1 LLLKRT
7 ETNAETLAKE
17 SKPTALAS
25 YLYLDNILA
34 NNNLIP
40 CWAEFASIKEVI
52 KPEKGDTIKMLEKAG
67 KVQITLKFGKF
78 FLIVD
83 FVVPSSYPMQKVQ
96 MNFREHNFNE
106 VFTEVFKNHA
116 EQVIRRL
123 WQGVEPGYDSK
134 VDTNEGKIGYKKSL
148 GAKEADMARIAVASR
163 SELKHDMDFLK
174 K

>member
-1 LLLKRT
+1 
-7 ETNAETLAKE
+7 
-17 SKPTALAS
+17 
-25 YLYLDNILA
+25 
-34 NNNLIP
+34 
-40 CWAEFASIKEVI
+40 
-52 KPEKGDTIKMLEKAG
+52 MLEKAG